1 MSSSATESNDL
12 KWPHM
17 SAVQKLAWWGKLL
30 IAICSFGF
38 VYPHVMSPH
47 LRDSYGPRD
56 D

>member
-1 MSSSATESNDL
+1 MMSSAAASKDL

-17 SAVQKLAWWGKLL
+17 SVAQKMAWWGKLL

-47 LRDSYGPRD
+47 LRDSYDARD